1 MYSTWLCL
9 HDPEW
14 SFVPSNIESC
24 LTRIRCDVLT
34 KSSSRKVPIWSSPG
48 VYTWMFPCELMC
60 FFSMCWNVCARE
72 NQASFPNSVCFCVGI
87 CSECFRKW
95 DFLVGNVLSL
105 RASFPVIGPSLMN
118 IQTSDKERSHK
129 QSWSQLVSRRR
140 ERVGA
145 DFPMQNHVHVCLCPR
160 TLALAPSEKRNHD
173 KVNRRESI
181 WFPAATELLIIM
193 ALTSQDSN
201 HNP

>member
-1 MYSTWLCL
+1 MFRERKCREAFNQRLKGLLCPFLSLPYSHLSLYHRSPMYSTRLCL
-9 HDPEW
+9 HDLEW

-34 KSSSRKVPIWSSPG
+34 KSSSRNVPIWSSPG

-60 FFSMCWNVCARE
+60 FFIMCWNVCARE
-72 NQASFPNSVCFCVGI
+72 KQA
-87 CSECFRKW
+87 
-95 DFLVGNVLSL
+95 
-105 RASFPVIGPSLMN
+105 FPVIGPSLMN

-145 DFPMQNHVHVCLCPR
+145 DFPTQSHVHVCVPTHTC
-160 TLALAPSEKRNHD
+160 TC
-173 KVNRRESI
+173 SI
-181 WFPAATELLIIM
+181 WEEKPWQSE
-193 ALTSQDSN
+193 
-201 HNP
+201 P

>member
-1 MYSTWLCL
+1 MSPFDRVLVFTRGCF
-9 HDPEW
+9 
-14 SFVPSNIESC
+14 SVSSC
-24 LTRIRCDVLT
+24 VFLVCVGMCVQGRNRPLFLT
-34 KSSSRKVPIWSSPG
+34 
-48 VYTWMFPCELMC
+48 
-60 FFSMCWNVCARE
+60 
-72 NQASFPNSVCFCVGI
+72 VCFCVGI

-95 DFLVGNVLSL
+95 EFLVGNVLSL

-145 DFPMQNHVHVCLCPR
+145 DFPMQSHVHVCLCPP

-173 KVNRRESI
+173 KVNRRKSI
-181 WFPAATELLIIM
+181 WFLAATELIIIM
-193 ALTSQDSN
+193 ALTSQDLN